1 MVILGFNGDL
11 NASISIGDS
20 VYFVETQE
28 VGGSLGYSQPFT
40 VGTIPD
46 PTVQN
51 PVIIG
56 VVDSIQTNNVD
67 SIFYTNEVLTIT
79 EITNPFGEEVS
90 TTVDTIINVQEAGP
104 LNEPPDNSFVFF
116 SKDNQ
121 YNMSSLTGYYG
132 EVEFR
137 NNSTTKAELFATACD
152 IRESSK

>member
-1 MVILGFNGDL
+1 MIILGFNGDL
-11 NASISIGDS
+11 NTSISIGDT

-28 VGGSLGYSQPFT
+28 VGGSLEYSEPFT
-40 VGTIPD
+40 IGTIPE

-56 VVDSIQTNNVD
+56 TIESIQTNDPN
-67 SIFYTNEVLTIT
+67 SMFYTDEILNVT
-79 EITNPFGEEVS
+79 EITNPFGEEVV
-90 TTVDTIINVQEAGP
+90 TTVNTIINVQEAGP